1 MANYNQFDIVWAQFP
16 LSDKLDKLKMRPVII
31 VSNDESNRLD
41 NDIMVCPITSKLRGD
56 SFSFLLLDSMITIP
70 LIIVSEIRCNKI
82 MTLRHNLIT
91 EKAGNLHI
99 NFHRILLEKLYL
111 AFK

>member
-16 LSDKLDKLKMRPVII
+16 LSDKLDKLKMRPVMI

-41 NDIMVCPITSKLRGD
+41 NDIMVCPITSRLRGD
-56 SFSFLLLDSMITIP
+56 IFSLVLLDSMITIP
-70 LIIVSEIRCNKI
+70 LNIVSEIRCNKI

-91 EKAGNLHI
+91 EKAGNLQER
-99 NFHRILLEKLYL
+99 FHKILIEKLFM

>member
-16 LSDKLDKLKMRPVII
+16 LSDKLDKLKMRPVMI

-41 NDIMVCPITSKLRGD
+41 NDIMVCPITSRLRGD
-56 SFSFLLLDSMITIP
+56 IFSLVLLDSMITIP
-70 LIIVSEIRCNKI
+70 LNIVSEIRCNKI

-91 EKAGNLHI
+91 EKAGNL
-99 NFHRILLEKLYL
+99 
-111 AFK
+111 